1 MMSYRWL
8 KSNTVFNTSK
18 RGLNERNIE
27 RNFLIKKY
35 NYILLIGE
43 QKMNDHFIKSKR
55 GVFNCNFNAV
65 GYK

>member
-8 KSNTVFNTSK
+8 KSNTALTTSSS
-18 RGLNERNIE
+18 IE
-27 RNFLIKKY
+27 RNFLCKKC

-43 QKMNDHFIKSKR
+43 QKMNDHFIKSEC
-55 GVFNCNFNAV
+55 GDFNCNFHAV